1 MTESSSVP
9 VPGRYQHMFWFALL
23 LATAV
28 MLAGASIAVGAYQGA
43 GDPATV
49 VRSYFAA
56 VAAGDAAGAL
66 GYGDLPAGRR
76 DLLTADVL
84 AAQNAV
90 APISDLI
97 VLRVQHSG
105 ANLATVDIGYTLDFA
120 SGPTIVVDTVALS
133 RHGHDWRLASSAVA
147 ERVSP
152 GNGSTLATF
161 AGATVPTG
169 DYAMFPGAVPITYH
183 TPNLEADSSSRA
195 VRFAG
200 TGSMQVDAQVTAAG
214 RKAIAPAVNAALA
227 ACLAGKGAPQALC
240 PVPDGRQLLLS
251 SGGPGGSAQGAE
263 RGQRCLER
271 LTRLRGLALA
281 AQPRAVGQVKSR
293 REPRGGVGG
302 VLPGLRETPFRG
314 VVGGE
319 DGTRQRHGPEHAG
332 RRGRAHELLDVTD
345 DG

>member
-28 MLAGASIAVGAYQGA
+28 MLASASIAVGAYQGA

-66 GYGDLPAGRR
+66 GYGDLPTGRH

-90 APISDLI
+90 APISDLV
-97 VLRVQHSG
+97 VLRVQHGG
-105 ANLATVDIGYTLDFA
+105 ANLASVEIGYTLDFA
-120 SGPTIVVDTVALS
+120 SGPTITVDTVALA
-133 RHGHDWRLASSAVA
+133 RHGHDWRLAQSAVP
-147 ERVSP
+147 EHVSP

-161 AGATVPTG
+161 AGAAVPTG

-183 TPNLEADSSSRA
+183 TPNLEADSSSRV

-200 TGSMQVDAQVTAAG
+200 TGSMEVNAQVTAAG
-214 RKAIAPAVNAALA
+214 RRAIAPAVNAALA

-240 PVPDGRQLLLS
+240 PVPDPETAV
-251 SGGPGGSAQGAE
+251 PGS
-263 RGQRCLER
+263 
-271 LTRLRGLALA
+271 LRGRTTGKAGVGLQLIVTSSDGEIDISEEATVSGTYQSLDENNLAS
-281 AQPRAVGQVKSR
+281 AVTVKS
-293 REPRGGVGG
+293 V
-302 VLPGLRETPFRG
+302 GLR
-314 VVGGE
+314 
-319 DGTRQRHGPEHAG
+319 
-332 RRGRAHELLDVTD
+332 AHSFATAPGKIVWATS
-345 DG
+345 

>member
-169 DYAMFPGAVPITYH
+169 DYGMFPGAVPITYH

-240 PVPDGRQLLLS
+240 PVPDPETAV
-251 SGGPGGSAQGAE
+251 PGS
-263 RGQRCLER
+263 
-271 LTRLRGLALA
+271 LRGRTTGKAGAGLQLIVTSSDGEIDISEEATVSGIYQSLDENNLAS
-281 AQPRAVGQVKSR
+281 AVTVKS
-293 REPRGGVGG
+293 V
-302 VLPGLRETPFRG
+302 GLRAHSFATTPG
-314 VVGGE
+314 KIVWA
-319 DGTRQRHGPEHAG
+319 TS
-332 RRGRAHELLDVTD
+332 
-345 DG
+345 